1 MKFLE
6 GDLKMLNKLIKIDL
20 RYILRLTPIF
30 FGAGIFFALV
40 SLVSSKIEGSAIA
53 EIIKRISENF
63 ALSAVISGIIN
74 VLSRAVGVF
83 YKKLYGD
90 ESYLTHTL
98 PISKKT
104 IYLSKILSTLYSFL
118 IALFIGILILAI
130 NYNLFENFETLKTF
144 IETTA
149 GMTGGNVTEFL
160 VLIILVGFFEIT
172 TLVSLIFLVMIIK
185 NRTTKTKTALIAVGT
200 YLAAQ
205 GTFLLSL
212 FLIGIINP
220 EVMEL
225 FNSEIVSSET
235 MRLVFIDAT
244 IVYSVAT
251 LIINMVNT
259 KLLEKGV
266 NVA

>member
-1 MKFLE
+1 
-6 GDLKMLNKLIKIDL
+6 MLNKLIKIDL
-20 RYILRLTPIF
+20 RYILRFVPIF

-40 SLVSSKIEGSAIA
+40 SLVASKIEGSAIA
-53 EIIKRISENF
+53 EVIKSISENF

-74 VLSRAVGVF
+74 VLSRAVGIF

-104 IYLSKILSTLYSFL
+104 IYLSKILATLYSFL
-118 IALFIGILILAI
+118 VALFIGILILAI
-130 NYNLFENFETLKTF
+130 NYNLFENFEGLRVF

-149 GMTGGNVTEFL
+149 KMTGGNVAEFII
-160 VLIILVGFFEIT
+160 LIILLGFFEIT
-172 TLVSLIFLVMIIK
+172 LLISLIFLVMIMK
-185 NRTTKTKTALIAVGT
+185 NRTTKAKTALVAAGS

-205 GTFLLSL
+205 GMFLLSL
-212 FLIGIINP
+212 FLIGLAKP

-225 FNSEIVSSET
+225 FNSEVVSAEV
-235 MRLVFIDAT
+235 MRLVFIAGIIIYGT
-244 IVYSVAT
+244 TT
-251 LIINMVNT
+251 LIINFANA

>member
-1 MKFLE
+1 
-6 GDLKMLNKLIKIDL
+6 MLNKLIKIDL
-20 RYILRLTPIF
+20 RYILRFAPIF

-40 SLVSSKIEGSAIA
+40 SLVASKIESSAIA
-53 EIIKRISENF
+53 EVIKSISENF

-74 VLSRAVGVF
+74 VISRAIGIF

-130 NYNLFENFETLKTF
+130 NYNLFENFEALREF

-149 GMTGGNVTEFL
+149 KITGGNVAEFII
-160 VLIILVGFFEIT
+160 LIILIGFFEIT
-172 TLVSLIFLVMIIK
+172 TLISLIFLAMIMK
-185 NRTTKTKTALIAVGT
+185 NRTTKTKTAFIAAGS

-205 GTFLLSL
+205 GIFLLSL
-212 FLIGIINP
+212 FLIGLGKP

-225 FNSEIVSSET
+225 FNSEVVSAEA
-235 MRLVFIDAT
+235 MRLVLITGIVVYGAT
-244 IVYSVAT
+244 T
-251 LIINMVNT
+251 LIINFANI